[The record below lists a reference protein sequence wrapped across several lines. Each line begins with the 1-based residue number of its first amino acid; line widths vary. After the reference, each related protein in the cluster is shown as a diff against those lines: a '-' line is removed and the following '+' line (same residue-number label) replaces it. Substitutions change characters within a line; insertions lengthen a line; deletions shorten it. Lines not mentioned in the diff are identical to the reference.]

1 MWGTQKSVRESH
13 ERLLARLRERQCL
26 LLVTFGEGKWTTLLK
41 VGEGWVLDRP
51 GPQLFVIQQAY
62 KSGQPCIILDAEKDP
77 RLGEFG
83 PHSGG
88 FRSCLCL
95 PLKAETGQFLGV
107 LLLEDRERIQAFQP
121 SDTAQWMSAVEP
133 AQREMAASIP
143 LSQMRAGPGSSPII
157 KVGLLGAAT
166 ALLAWGLAARIP
178 TPSPAPPSLSRL
190 PSRAQASPEMVARSL
205 VAALARGDFAGAQAL
220 STLEGKV
227 GAARFRSEAEK
238 WMGDPRHARSLAFR
252 EVQKLAEKEDRCQL
266 SPGRRRRSRG
276 ISGHFHQRGSN
287 RQRLAMATLLG
298 HLFETL
304 TAPKDSRFE
313 WARVSREVR

>member
-13 ERLLARLRERQCL
+13 ERLRARLRERQCL
-26 LLVTFGEGKWTTLLK
+26 LLVTFGKGKWTTLLK

-62 KSGQPCIILDAEKDP
+62 ESGQPCIILDAEKDP

-83 PHSGG
+83 PYSGG

-143 LSQMRAGPGSSPII
+143 LSQMRAGPVSSPVL
-157 KVGLLGAAT
+157 KVGLLGAAA
-166 ALLAWGLAARIP
+166 ALLAWGLAARSP
-178 TPSPAPPSLSRL
+178 TQPPPPTLSRL

-205 VAALARGDFAGAQAL
+205 VAALVRRDFAAAQAL
-220 STLEGKV
+220 SSLEGKL
-227 GAARFRSEAEK
+227 GAERFRSETEK
-238 WMGDPRHARSLAFR
+238 WMGDPRQTRSLAFR
-252 EVQKLAEKEDRCQL
+252 EVQKVAEKEGRCQL
-266 SPGRRRRSRG
+266 SLVGMGEAEGFPAIP
-276 ISGHFHQRGSN
+276 ISLIQTDKGWRWQPSWGSSS
-287 RQRLAMATLLG
+287 G
-298 HLFETL
+298 
-304 TAPKDSRFE
+304 P
-313 WARVSREVR
+313 